1 MLAQGQRAESRALG
15 ETEPMTRRAGIQEL
29 QGHHSVE
36 GEKGCAQTGNL
47 DYQLTSNLGDV
58 LGIHGEGSRGKVTPG
73 LRGRGEGES
82 VLGRERT
89 GHGRS
94 PHTYPG

>member
-1 MLAQGQRAESRALG
+1 MQAQGQRAGSRVLG
-15 ETEPMTRRAGIQEL
+15 EIKTIRKAGIQEL
-29 QGHHSVE
+29 QGHHST
-36 GEKGCAQTGNL
+36 GRKKSHAQAGNL
-47 DYQLTSNLGDV
+47 DCELTSNLGDV
-58 LGIHGEGSRGKVTPG
+58 LGIHGEVSRGKVTPG